1 MRTPEWAEWFDRH
14 PIITALIGV
23 GVIYAFNWGRELDF
37 IGTLALFAFVEM
49 AILWAEARS
58 LRKQLEELQGRRVSA
73 DAKRTDDAIAT
84 LWERVGELLDHSR
97 SLDTRTAAC
106 ERIIGALLSQEV
118 KGIGGTS

>member
-58 LRKQLEELQGRRVSA
+58 LRKQLEELQGRRASA

-84 LWERVGELLDHSR
+84 LWERVGELLAHSR
-97 SLDTRTAAC
+97 TLESRTAVC
-106 ERIIGALLSQEV
+106 EQLIGTLLSHEA
-118 KGIGGTS
+118 KGTS